1 MNWIE
6 SKLTQDK
13 SDIKD
18 KTWNGLYKPL
28 FHTIIILLY
37 IYHTL
42 EEKTPITFW
51 ISFQKMIII
60 RQIQLISNF
69 KNII

>member
-6 SKLTQDK
+6 SKLTQK
-13 SDIKD
+13 INQTLKIKLGMVYI
-18 KTWNGLYKPL
+18 NYY
-28 FHTIIILLY
+28 FIQMIIILLY

-42 EEKTPITFW
+42 EEKIPITFW

-69 KNII
+69 